1 MRSAPQSRLFADI
14 SLINVIVPEESLC
27 LLGDAFDLCFQN
39 MQKSSRVPRK
49 SVVFLDKKERLFPGP
64 NHPG

>member
-1 MRSAPQSRLFADI
+1 
-14 SLINVIVPEESLC
+14 
-27 LLGDAFDLCFQN
+27 
-39 MQKSSRVPRK
+39 MQKSSRGPRK